1 MRSILL
7 ALSLLFSFNLAA
19 NQAAITVSEA
29 YARATPPN
37 APTSAI
43 FLTMSNT
50 SEQEVSLVSA
60 STPAAGRVE
69 LHTMLMDG
77 DVMQMRQVEQIEV
90 ASGKVVELKPG
101 GLHLMLFDLQTQ
113 FAEGEELALKLFFS
127 DGSQQQLTVPVKK
140 VMHKMKH
147 HH

>member
-7 ALSLLFSFNLAA
+7 ALSLLFSVHLAA
-19 NQAAITVSEA
+19 NDGAITVNGA

-43 FLTMSNT
+43 FMQMNNN
-50 SEQEVSLVSA
+50 SEQTVSLVSA

-77 DVMQMRQVEQIEV
+77 DVMQMRQVEKIEV
-90 ASGKVVELKPG
+90 PAGKQVELKPG
-101 GLHLMLFDLQTQ
+101 GLHLMLFDLANK
-113 FAEGEELALKLFFS
+113 FAEGEEVELTLVFS
-127 DGSQQQLTVPVKK
+127 NGSQQQLTVPVKK

>member
-113 FAEGEELALKLFFS
+113 FAEGEELALKLVFS

>member
-7 ALSLLFSFNLAA
+7 ALSLLFSFNLLA
-19 NQAAITVSEA
+19 NEAAITVSDA

-43 FLTMSNT
+43 FLKMSNT
-50 SEQEVSLVSA
+50 SEQKVSLVSA

-77 DVMQMRQVEQIEV
+77 DVMQMRKVNEIEV
-90 ASGKVVELKPG
+90 ASGEVVELKPG
-101 GLHLMLFDLQTQ
+101 GLHLMLFDLQTK
-113 FAEGEELALKLFFS
+113 FAEGEEVELNLEFS
-127 DGSQQQLTVPVKK
+127 DGSQQQLTAPIKK

>member
-43 FLTMSNT
+43 FLKMSNT

-77 DVMQMRQVEQIEV
+77 DVMQMRQVKQIEV

-101 GLHLMLFDLQTQ
+101 GLHLMLFDLQTK
-113 FAEGEELALKLFFS
+113 FAEGEELALKLVFS